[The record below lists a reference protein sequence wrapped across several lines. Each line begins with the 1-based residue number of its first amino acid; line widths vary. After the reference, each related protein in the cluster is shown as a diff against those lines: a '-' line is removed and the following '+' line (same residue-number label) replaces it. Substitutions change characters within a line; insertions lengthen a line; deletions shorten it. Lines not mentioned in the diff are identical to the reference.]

1 MTSGHKGQ
9 ITTAMLWYIWNGGC
23 SMSRGGMQHVD
34 LHAQYSTLYLTSCWK
49 PTESPGTI
57 TSQQFVTWKQFLTID
72 NHWNLQA
79 ILHKLEYIRI
89 IITDWCYITPTRHT
103 RIPLYSKIDLRIPAI
118 LHRLGVWHPTSENNS
133 NAPPQ
138 TGPSCGLVSTKNLY
152 RMQWDPHGRAVKD
165 VVPKNDGL
173 HKISPQT
180 PDTCISCT
188 NSDTLVHR
196 MTSCAEAYDARI
208 YTSLASD
215 DPQPI
220 SSRCLI
226 FPYFSV

>member
-89 IITDWCYITPTRHT
+89 IITDWCYIPPTRHEKDT
-103 RIPLYSKIDLRIPAI
+103 ILLKNRFTDPCDTAQIGSLTPHIRKQQQRSSSDWHIVWTGINQKPLSDAV
-118 LHRLGVWHPTSENNS
+118 GPT
-133 NAPPQ
+133 
-138 TGPSCGLVSTKNLY
+138 
-152 RMQWDPHGRAVKD
+152 W
-165 VVPKNDGL
+165 
-173 HKISPQT
+173 
-180 PDTCISCT
+180 
-188 NSDTLVHR
+188 
-196 MTSCAEAYDARI
+196 
-208 YTSLASD
+208 
-215 DPQPI
+215 
-220 SSRCLI
+220 
-226 FPYFSV
+226 